1 MLQWEIPVFFNEVT
15 VKLPSQ
21 QQQTQTEVE
30 RRRCREKPVYSG
42 VITEECLG
50 CGQSAAAAAAA
61 AVGGGLLPCGGP
73 PPAFVKERERERNR
87 EVKIKWAPSRP
98 THGSCVWFPLC
109 ALAAAVHSLVT
120 RARKEFSLCKSH
132 AGKPNFGHFLGG

>member
-1 MLQWEIPVFFNEVT
+1 MFYSMLQWEIPVFFNEVT

-73 PPAFVKERERERNR
+73 PPAFVKERERETERLRSNGR
-87 EVKIKWAPSRP
+87 PLGQHMAPVC
-98 THGSCVWFPLC
+98 GSLC
-109 ALAAAVHSLVT
+109 ALSPLLFIH
-120 RARKEFSLCKSH
+120 
-132 AGKPNFGHFLGG
+132 